1 MNFQENDNPLQ
12 INAALFKDNGGC
24 GYVLKPEILRNPSL
38 KFDPNNPN
46 TMTNKVMFYIKIISA
61 QNLMIDGKDISDPYV
76 TVKIYG
82 VPSDRAEKKTKY
94 VKDNGFNPVWNEDF
108 QFQINCPE
116 LAFVKFNVLDED
128 VGLDDELG
136 YYVIKFDC
144 IRKGFL
150 FCLFLNFCS
159 PQDSKYF

>member
-1 MNFQENDNPLQ
+1 MNFQENDTPLQ

-61 QNLMIDGKDISDPYV
+61 QNLIIDGKDISDPYV

-82 VPSDRAEKKTKY
+82 VPSDRAERKTKY

-136 YYVIKFDC
+136 YYVVKFDC

-150 FCLFLNFCS
+150 FDLF
-159 PQDSKYF
+159 

>member
-1 MNFQENDNPLQ
+1 M
-12 INAALFKDNGGC
+12 FKDNGGC

-61 QNLMIDGKDISDPYV
+61 QNLIIDGKDISDPYM

-82 VPSDRAEKKTKY
+82 VPSDRAERKTKY

-116 LAFVKFNVLDED
+116 LAFVKINVLDED

-136 YYVIKFDC
+136 YYVVKFDC

-150 FCLFLNFCS
+150 FDLF
-159 PQDSKYF
+159 